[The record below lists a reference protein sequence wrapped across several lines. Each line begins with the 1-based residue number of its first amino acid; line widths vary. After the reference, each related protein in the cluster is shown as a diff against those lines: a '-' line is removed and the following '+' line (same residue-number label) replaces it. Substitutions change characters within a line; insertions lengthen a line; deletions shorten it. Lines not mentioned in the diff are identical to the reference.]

1 MGRTVGGDYRAG
13 MPDQPTRLDP
23 LVVLDLAQT
32 RAAAVLAAVE
42 PDQHGL
48 PGPCD
53 DWSVGDEINKL
64 IASTWLFTAFGN
76 RQAPERDYDLVN
88 PPDMMGDDPLGAFLD
103 AAAACR
109 AAWRAPGALDGM
121 APSTIGEA
129 RAKAVLHAR
138 VFDTTVISWDIAAAC
153 GIHPGIDDRQAAYVL
168 RIARALVPAV
178 RSVNAA
184 RYKDAVATP
193 DDDPPLRQLIATTGR
208 DPDWTPRPAV

>member
-1 MGRTVGGDYRAG
+1 
-13 MPDQPTRLDP
+13 MPDEPRRLDP

-32 RAAAVLAAVE
+32 RAAAVLAAVR

-48 PGPCD
+48 RGPCD
-53 DWSVGDEINKL
+53 HWTVGHEIDKL
-64 IASTWLFTAFGN
+64 IASTWLFTAFG
-76 RQAPERDYDLVN
+76 RREPPDRDYDLVN
-88 PPDMMGDDPLGAFLD
+88 PPEVMGDDPLGAFLD

-129 RAKAVLHAR
+129 KAKAVLHAR
-138 VFDTTVISWDIAAAC
+138 VFDTTVIGWDIAVAC
-153 GIHPGIDDRQAAYVL
+153 GIAPGIDDEQAAYVL

-178 RSVNAA
+178 RAVNAA
-184 RYKDAVATP
+184 RYKDAVATR

-208 DPDWTPRPAV
+208 DPDWSPPGPA